1 MSNQAIVTGSLS
13 AISQSTG
20 KSLAESFMNADVV
33 IALDCSGSMDSH
45 DAPGNKSR
53 RVMAQ
58 EQLTRLQS
66 SNQGKIALVCFA
78 NYAVFSPAGIPVECG
93 GTTNLAGALSYI
105 QPCDNTGMKIIIVS
119 DGSPDDPEKAL
130 TIAKQFK
137 TPIQTVYCG
146 PEDDREGGRA
156 FLERLAASTGGT
168 SLASD
173 MPGLLEKE
181 VTLLLKG

>member
-1 MSNQAIVTGSLS
+1 MSNQIVTGSLS

-20 KSLAESFMNADVV
+20 KALSESFMSADVV
-33 IALDCSGSMDSH
+33 IVLDCSGSMESH

-53 RVMAQ
+53 RAMAQ
-58 EQLTRLQS
+58 EQLVKLQAN
-66 SNQGKIALVCFA
+66 NQGKIALVCFA

-105 QPCDNTGMKIIIVS
+105 QPCDDTGMKIIIVS
-119 DGSPDDPEKAL
+119 DGSPDDEQKAL
-130 TIAKQFK
+130 GIAKQFK
-137 TPIQTVYCG
+137 TPISCVYTG

-156 FLERLAASTGGT
+156 FLEKLAKATGGT
-168 SLASD
+168 ALKSD

-181 VTLLLKG
+181 VTLLLEG